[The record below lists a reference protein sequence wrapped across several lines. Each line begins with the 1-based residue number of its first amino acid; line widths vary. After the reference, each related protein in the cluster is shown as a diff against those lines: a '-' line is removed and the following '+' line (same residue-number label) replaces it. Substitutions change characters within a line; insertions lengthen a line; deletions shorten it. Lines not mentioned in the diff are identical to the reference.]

1 MNNVKNVETNFV
13 MTHALRQCRRKVWKK
28 GTTFANDKLTNDE
41 KDQFTNCIGKY
52 IDVAQ
57 YSQEAFREGILQTLQ

>member
-1 MNNVKNVETNFV
+1 

-28 GTTFANDKLTNDE
+28 GATFANDKLSNEE
-41 KDQFTNCIGKY
+41 KDQFVNCIGKY

-57 YSQEAFREGILQTLQ
+57 YSQDAFREGIIQTLQWLWC